1 MTKNIIR
8 ILYLSVILLITTN
21 ARAEVYEA
29 TPFEPLRIINVNDVS
44 SLTAALADA
53 QPGDDIVLADG
64 VYVGND
70 SARFFG
76 AFSPGASGTSSYPIR
91 IRAANPGNAHLT
103 IRENPNELGPILGIH
118 GNSHII
124 VADLVFDAESTAMR
138 PGDGFVRIEDA
149 DHIRFENNIINGAL
163 PPDSFEDD
171 NLAGLF
177 IQSVTESRIANN
189 LVQNI
194 YLNGG
199 SHDGEGILM
208 YNVNTSVIEFNTT
221 QNIGGVGIYLKGD
234 LETRPIHNYGN
245 TIRYN
250 YTTSSQKCLM
260 VSGNAEHGG
269 TPLVTRIYQN
279 VVNDCQMGIRLHFN
293 AAHIDVFNN
302 TAVNISSSSDYS
314 GMVSIAGVDNDYNN
328 RIWGNLVYGVT
339 QENPRWRHSLFY
351 QTESTNYTSDYNWQQ
366 EGLRSVQDNQ
376 DFSSLGESQQAGYEL
391 NTVEGTD
398 PFVDF
403 DNGDYRLDAT
413 RYIHGNYVPDWSGIF
428 GDYVVT
434 GAYITGNEQIGAT
447 SCAAPDS
454 LSSVNFDQI
463 TLLSYGGT
471 GQDINGVADAQGSTL
486 TLTGNTWKRIAYPYI
501 VTPDTV
507 LELDFESSVEGE
519 IHGIGFSNDNTLD
532 PSKSFKLYGSQNWGI
547 RNAVQYDGSGRVHFT
562 IPVGQYFTGSIQW
575 LTFINDHDVADPTAE
590 SQFANIRVYEANGPR
605 LVNFNQSSVLSYGG
619 TGQDINGTAVTRCD
633 TLRLTGNTW
642 KRIAFPYTV
651 TPNTV
656 LELDFESSVEG
667 DIHGIGFDTD
677 NTPDPS
683 SNFKLYGN
691 QNWGIRDIV
700 QYGGSGREH
709 LTIPVGQYIMGP
721 IQWLTFINDHDVDN
735 PTAES
740 QFSNIRVY
748 ETD

>member
-1 MTKNIIR
+1 MTQNIIR
-8 ILYLSVILLITTN
+8 TLYLAVCLLITTN
-21 ARAEVYEA
+21 ATAEVYEA
-29 TPFEPLRIINVNDVS
+29 TPFEPLRTINVNDVS
-44 SLTAALADA
+44 SFTAALADA

-76 AFSPGASGTSSYPIR
+76 AFSPGASGTSTYPIR

-103 IRENPNELGPILGIH
+103 IRENPNELGPILGIY

-138 PGDGFVRIEDA
+138 PGDGFIRIEDA
-149 DHIRFENNIINGAL
+149 DYIRFENNIINGAL

-189 LVQNI
+189 IVQNI
-194 YLNGG
+194 HLNGEN
-199 SHDGEGILM
+199 HDGEGIIM

-234 LETRPIHNYGN
+234 HETRPIHNFGN

-250 YTTSSQKCLM
+250 YATSSQKCLM

-293 AAHIDVFNN
+293 AAHVDVFNN
-302 TAVNISSSSDYS
+302 TAVNVSSSSDYS
-314 GMVSIAGVDNDYNN
+314 GMVSVAAVDNDYNN
-328 RIWGNLVYGVT
+328 RIWGNLVYSVT

-351 QTESTNYTSDYNWQQ
+351 QTEFTNYTSDYNWQQ

-376 DFSSLGESQQAGYEL
+376 DFLTLSESQQAGYEL

-413 RYIHGNYVPDWSGIF
+413 RYIHGSYVPDWSGIF
-428 GDYVVT
+428 GDYVVP

-447 SCAAPDS
+447 SCDAPDS
-454 LSSVNFDQI
+454 LSSVNFDQT

-471 GQDINGVADAQGSTL
+471 GQDINGTVVAQ
-486 TLTGNTWKRIAYPYI
+486 
-501 VTPDTV
+501 
-507 LELDFESSVEGE
+507 
-519 IHGIGFSNDNTLD
+519 
-532 PSKSFKLYGSQNWGI
+532 
-547 RNAVQYDGSGRVHFT
+547 
-562 IPVGQYFTGSIQW
+562 
-575 LTFINDHDVADPTAE
+575 
-590 SQFANIRVYEANGPR
+590 
-605 LVNFNQSSVLSYGG
+605 
-619 TGQDINGTAVTRCD
+619 CD

-656 LELDFESSVEG
+656 LELDFEGSVEG

-683 SNFKLYGN
+683 SNFKLYGS
-691 QNWGIRDIV
+691 QNWGIRDAV

-709 LTIPVGQYIMGP
+709 LTIPVGQYITGS
-721 IQWLTFINDHDVDN
+721 IQWLTFINDHDVED

-740 QFSNIRVY
+740 HFSNIRVY